1 MYRLLGGHYSSVF
14 AHTDSC
20 ANPSGSPLLQ
30 LLASFGESEQ
40 VATSP
45 CCQRDLPDVISAN
58 PSSDAWSHTTAGLTE
73 CTYLFLPPCHRPSP
87 TGVWVGLPASTRE
100 HDFPRSVFSRLQ
112 TFLYV
117 QASEFAHLPDRSYP
131 CAYCRRAAEA
141 STSEQNMLRY
151 LRMHR
156 ICLPSEYRQLTARG
170 LSPRKIRSLVGC
182 SPLFTLR
189 WTFRNVQCKTRGR
202 ADCYSFLVRL
212 FHPRFHTGS
221 SRRTPTIFSDE
232 SDFKRPS
239 VRPELCAPRA
249 FRTSAALS

>member
-1 MYRLLGGHYSSVF
+1 MRLKLWFAYAPPSVVCPQPRSTTCVGWMPALCPTTALTMEPPSVQSPFAQPRCYRCWGIVYRLLRGHYSSAF
-14 AHTDSC
+14 APTDSC

-117 QASEFAHLPDRSYP
+117 QAAEFAHLPDRSYP
-131 CAYCRRAAEA
+131 CAYCRRAAEVF
-141 STSEQNMLRY
+141 TSEQNMLRY

-156 ICLPSEYRQLTARG
+156 IC
-170 LSPRKIRSLVGC
+170 
-182 SPLFTLR
+182 
-189 WTFRNVQCKTRGR
+189 
-202 ADCYSFLVRL
+202 
-212 FHPRFHTGS
+212 
-221 SRRTPTIFSDE
+221 
-232 SDFKRPS
+232 
-239 VRPELCAPRA
+239 
-249 FRTSAALS
+249 